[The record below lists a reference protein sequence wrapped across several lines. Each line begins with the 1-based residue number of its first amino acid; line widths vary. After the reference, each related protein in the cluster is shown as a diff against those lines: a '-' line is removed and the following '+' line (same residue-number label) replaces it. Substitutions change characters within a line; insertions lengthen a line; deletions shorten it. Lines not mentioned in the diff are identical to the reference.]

1 MLGLALVVAFFA
13 SAIFAHVFATH
24 APLAMDIPNRLS
36 GPTAEHWAGTDQLG
50 RDTYTRVLYGGRV
63 ALQVAAVGVSVSLAA
78 GLLLGMLAGFGPQW
92 LDNLL
97 LLLFDSIRS
106 FPTVVLALAAVALL
120 GPSLELVLTIVIVT
134 SIPGY
139 ARLTR
144 TSTLALKNTEF
155 ILAERSLGAG
165 TWRILSRHVLP
176 NVIGPLL
183 ILAAMDVPV
192 VVTIEA
198 GLSFLGLGV
207 QPPTASWGTILNEG
221 YLIIRD
227 TPWMVVAGGI
237 PLVLTT
243 LGFTFLGEA
252 LRDVFDPRL
261 RKGGGPVPVKWP
273 CPCIAAAEAVRLSL
287 HAVVPACKIVSRG
300 HPQVQLWA
308 GPDSRRRSSS
318 DASAAASSSPVRL
331 DDPA

>member
-1 MLGLALVVAFFA
+1 MSATRSEPHVPDAAGPEPVRGVSREKLVAFLRNPTGMLGLALVIAFFV

-261 RKGGGPVPVKWP
+261 RKG
-273 CPCIAAAEAVRLSL
+273 R
-287 HAVVPACKIVSRG
+287 
-300 HPQVQLWA
+300 
-308 GPDSRRRSSS
+308 
-318 DASAAASSSPVRL
+318 
-331 DDPA
+331 

>member
-1 MLGLALVVAFFA
+1 MTNPMGMFGLLLVLIFFL
-13 SAIFAHVFATH
+13 SAIFAPLFATH
-24 APLAMDIPNRLS
+24 DPLAMDIPNRLS

-50 RDTYTRVLYGGRV
+50 RDTFTRVLYGGRV
-63 ALQVAAVGVSVSLAA
+63 ALQVALIGVSVSLVV
-78 GLLLGMLAGFGPQW
+78 GLILGMLAGFGPSW
-92 LDNLL
+92 LDNTLL
-97 LLLFDSIRS
+97 VLFDTIRS

-120 GPSLELVLTIVIVT
+120 GPSLQLVLAIVIIT
-134 SIPGY
+134 TIPGY
-139 ARLTR
+139 ARLAR

-155 ILAERSLGAG
+155 ILAERSLGASTG
-165 TWRILSRHVLP
+165 RMLFRHIMP

-183 ILAAMDVPV
+183 ILAAMDVPI

-227 TPWMVVAGGI
+227 TPWMVIAGGI

-252 LRDVFDPRL
+252 LRDIFDPKL
-261 RKGGGPVPVKWP
+261 RKG
-273 CPCIAAAEAVRLSL
+273 R
-287 HAVVPACKIVSRG
+287 
-300 HPQVQLWA
+300 
-308 GPDSRRRSSS
+308 
-318 DASAAASSSPVRL
+318 
-331 DDPA
+331 

>member
-1 MLGLALVVAFFA
+1 VSEIASKSAPDGVNVEKPQMSEGREKLVLLMNNGLGMFGLVLVVLFFV
-13 SAIFAHVFATH
+13 SAIFAPVFATH
-24 APLAMDIPNRLS
+24 DPFAMDIPNRLS
-36 GPTAEHWAGTDQLG
+36 GPTADHWAGTDQLG

-63 ALQVAAVGVSVSLAA
+63 ALQVAAVGVSISLFV
-78 GLLLGMLAGFGPQW
+78 GLLLGMIAGYGPRW
-92 LDNLL
+92 VDSVLL
-97 LLLFDSIRS
+97 MLFDTIRS
-106 FPTVVLALAAVALL
+106 FPTIVLALAAVALL

-139 ARLTR
+139 ARLAR

-155 ILAERSLGAG
+155 ILAERSLGAHPARII
-165 TWRILSRHVLP
+165 WRHIMP

-207 QPPTASWGTILNEG
+207 LPPTASWGTILNEG
-221 YLIIRD
+221 YLVIRD
-227 TPWMVVAGGI
+227 TPWPIIAGGI
-237 PLVLTT
+237 PLILTT

-261 RKGGGPVPVKWP
+261 RKGK
-273 CPCIAAAEAVRLSL
+273 
-287 HAVVPACKIVSRG
+287 
-300 HPQVQLWA
+300 
-308 GPDSRRRSSS
+308 
-318 DASAAASSSPVRL
+318 
-331 DDPA
+331 

>member
-1 MLGLALVVAFFA
+1 MSATRSESRVPDTAAGIGPERERSVSREKLALFLRNPTGMLGLALVIMFFA

-24 APLAMDIPNRLS
+24 DPFAMDIPNRLS
-36 GPTAEHWAGTDQLG
+36 GPTAAHWAGTDQLG
-50 RDTYTRVLYGGRV
+50 RDTFTRVLYGGRV
-63 ALQVAAVGVSVSLAA
+63 ALQVAAVGVSVSLVA
-78 GLLLGMLAGFGPQW
+78 GLILGMLAGFGPAW

-97 LLLFDSIRS
+97 LLVFDSIRS

-120 GPSLELVLTIVIVT
+120 GPSLELVLAIVIVT

-139 ARLTR
+139 GRLVR

-165 TWRILSRHVLP
+165 TWRILAHHIMP

-261 RKGGGPVPVKWP
+261 RKG
-273 CPCIAAAEAVRLSL
+273 R
-287 HAVVPACKIVSRG
+287 
-300 HPQVQLWA
+300 
-308 GPDSRRRSSS
+308 
-318 DASAAASSSPVRL
+318 
-331 DDPA
+331 

>member
-1 MLGLALVVAFFA
+1 MSATRSEPRGPHAASPAGAEPARSTSQEKLHLFLRNPTGMLGLALVILFFA
-13 SAIFAHVFATH
+13 SAIFAHVLETYS
-24 APLAMDIPNRLS
+24 PLAMDIPNRLS
-36 GPTAEHWAGTDQLG
+36 GPTPEHWAGTDQLG
-50 RDTYTRVLYGGRV
+50 RDTYSRVLHGGRV
-63 ALQVAAVGVSVSLAA
+63 ALKVAAVGVSVSLAV

-120 GPSLELVLTIVIVT
+120 GPSLELVLAIVIVT

-144 TSTLALKNTEF
+144 TSTLALRNTEF

-165 TWRILSRHVLP
+165 TWRILIRHILP

-261 RKGGGPVPVKWP
+261 RKG
-273 CPCIAAAEAVRLSL
+273 
-287 HAVVPACKIVSRG
+287 H
-300 HPQVQLWA
+300 
-308 GPDSRRRSSS
+308 
-318 DASAAASSSPVRL
+318 
-331 DDPA
+331 